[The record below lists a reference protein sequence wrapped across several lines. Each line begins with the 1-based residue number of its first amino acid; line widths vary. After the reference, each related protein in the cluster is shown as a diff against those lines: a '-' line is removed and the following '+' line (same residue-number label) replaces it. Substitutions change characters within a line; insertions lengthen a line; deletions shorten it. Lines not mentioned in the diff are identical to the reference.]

1 MYEKIVIDC
10 RIIHIAYSIQIE
22 QCICQVWQ
30 R

>member
-10 RIIHIAYSIQIE
+10 RIINIAYSIQIE
-22 QCICQVWQ
+22 QHDCQVWQ

>member
-10 RIIHIAYSIQIE
+10 RIINIAYSIQIDHYL
-22 QCICQVWQ
+22 CQVWQ